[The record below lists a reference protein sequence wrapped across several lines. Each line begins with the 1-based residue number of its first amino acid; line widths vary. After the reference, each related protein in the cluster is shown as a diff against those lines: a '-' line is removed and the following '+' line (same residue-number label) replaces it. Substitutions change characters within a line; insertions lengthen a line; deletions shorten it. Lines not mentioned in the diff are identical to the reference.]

1 MIDKNIDII
10 FNYLF
15 EFVIIIL
22 CCVVLMILVSIYNYL
37 DKKYSKNKWW
47 KTIET
52 IITYSFIGLMLLF
65 IIYEK
70 FHTNLLLTILIGL
83 TILILINLYRFWDK
97 YNEVLMLILFID
109 LKTNLLRKLEEMDKM
124 EESDDNFGTAYIDLQ
139 LSIGNAKK
147 RLEKIGGHYH
157 RYNLFLKGNDEKQ

>member
-1 MIDKNIDII
+1 
-10 FNYLF
+10 
-15 EFVIIIL
+15 
-22 CCVVLMILVSIYNYL
+22 
-37 DKKYSKNKWW
+37 
-47 KTIET
+47 
-52 IITYSFIGLMLLF
+52 
-65 IIYEK
+65 
-70 FHTNLLLTILIGL
+70 
-83 TILILINLYRFWDK
+83 
-97 YNEVLMLILFID
+97 MLILFID